1 MTRRNDRILLAL
13 EVAFGVLPITIVGG
27 FYSILGLL
35 FGTVSLAMSV
45 LERAFGAF
53 ALWFGILALAAG
65 GFLGIVGL
73 WAAIAISAAP
83 GPPNSSMIRLAVTGS
98 AVGVLTAVA
107 ALILM
112 VRGAFDGRPS
122 IIYALVA
129 SIIVALHRAPAIGK
143 LM

>member
-1 MTRRNDRILLAL
+1 MTRRNDRILLAV

-35 FGTVSLAMSV
+35 FGTVSVTMSV
-45 LERAFGAF
+45 LERAFAPFAF
-53 ALWFGILALAAG
+53 WFGILALATG
-65 GFLGIVGL
+65 GFFGIVGL
-73 WAAIAISAAP
+73 WTVVAISAASR
-83 GPPNSSMIRLAVTGS
+83 PPSSSMIRVAIAGS

-112 VRGAFDGRPS
+112 VRGAFDGRPV
-122 IIYALVA
+122 IVYGLVA